1 MVFKDILSVALILF
15 SVIDILGAIPVI
27 IDIRQKA
34 GSIDATKATL
44 VAGGL
49 MLAFLYLGKEILKL
63 FGVDI
68 ASFAVAGALII
79 FLIGLEM
86 TLGRNSSATSIVP
99 IAFPIIAGA
108 GTMTTIL
115 SLKSTYDELTIV
127 AGILINLV
135 FVYAV
140 LRSSVWIETKI
151 GNAGTDVL
159 RKVFGLILIAIS
171 VKLFKTN
178 LLL

>member
-1 MVFKDILSVALILF
+1 MLF
-15 SVIDILGAIPVI
+15 
-27 IDIRQKA
+27 R
-34 GSIDATKATL
+34 
-44 VAGGL
+44 
-49 MLAFLYLGKEILKL
+49 
-63 FGVDI
+63 
-68 ASFAVAGALII
+68 
-79 FLIGLEM
+79 
-86 TLGRNSSATSIVP
+86 SIVP

-135 FVYAV
+135 LVYAV